1 MRTAECRPSGVV
13 GGGGIGFLAINYRYY
28 RYEAGVLIVTVALLI
43 ALVQAVQMLGD
54 RLANR
59 HDRRGR

>member
-1 MRTAECRPSGVV
+1 MPLSARFNPARLSQVSQV
-13 GGGGIGFLAINYRYY
+13 LA
-28 RYEAGVLIVTVALLI
+28 ALALLI

-54 RLANR
+54 RFAHR